1 MSSDVVVGPGEQLL
15 VSGTRYSPNPEFFV
29 AAFRT
34 DGSTDTAFGAGG
46 LVTTSIGDGADRDR
60 VGGMVLTDNK
70 IVVAGSS
77 APSEGESGFVA
88 ARYLLPGGQP
98 DPLFSVDGRT
108 FTDFGWVATGQ
119 GAAPG
124 AAVKAVVAESDGRV
138 VLGGTSPQGWTLV
151 RYLPNGTPDASFGA
165 DGIVGLKRLD
175 DGQLRNLVVQGT
187 RYLPP
192 EPPLNKTAVGSPLS
206 GLLHSPS
213 ARRFELPARSIWSR
227 GDNAEQWSSRLLFT
241 FRPSFAST
249 PVKVATKALRDRF

>member
-1 MSSDVVVGPGEQLL
+1 MAHGLGVRNDGLFGAWPNLGVGVLTANGLPDHTFSPDGSASVPVSEAVVSSDVVVGPGEQLL
-15 VSGTRYSPNPEFFV
+15 VSGTRYSPNPDFLV

-124 AAVKAVVAESDGRV
+124 AAVEAVVAESDGRV

-175 DGQLRNLVVQGT
+175 DGQLRNLVVQGNA
-187 RYLPP
+187 L
-192 EPPLNKTAVGSPLS
+192 LAS
-206 GLLHSPS
+206 GTT
-213 ARRFELPARSIWSR
+213 FEQNRSRITIV
-227 GDNAEQWSSRLLFT
+227 RLA
-241 FRPSFAST
+241 P
-249 PVKVATKALRDRF
+249 